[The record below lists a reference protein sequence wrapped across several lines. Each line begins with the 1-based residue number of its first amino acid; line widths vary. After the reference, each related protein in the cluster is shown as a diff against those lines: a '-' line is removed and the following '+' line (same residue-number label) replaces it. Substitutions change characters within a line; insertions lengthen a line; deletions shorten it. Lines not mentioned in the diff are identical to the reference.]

1 VRFVRLAG
9 IPCALLTLALFAPPA
24 RSQQPAPGGGIHYIY
39 LIRHGDY
46 TRDRSTDEVSGNG
59 LNALGHEQAKLL
71 GARLAA
77 LPVKPA
83 SLVTSNYKRA
93 RETADDIG
101 QALGMTPTVDSLLHE
116 CNFTSDRPDYMR
128 NDTRAEIAAC
138 DSNFAHAW
146 AKYMVPTPQR
156 DRHDVLVCHGNVIR
170 TFVSRLV
177 CGDSRHWPTM
187 EIGNGSLTVLAVRAD
202 GRMKLVCFSDVGH
215 LPVAQQTWTG
225 HGAGWGTPAPR

>member
-1 VRFVRLAG
+1 VA
-9 IPCALLTLALFAPPA
+9 
-24 RSQQPAPGGGIHYIY
+24 
-39 LIRHGDY
+39 
-46 TRDRSTDEVSGNG
+46 GNG

-101 QALGMTPTVDSLLHE
+101 QALGMTPVVDSLLHE

-128 NDTRAEIAAC
+128 NDTARRDRGVRFELRARVGEVHGADPAGRPPRR
-138 DSNFAHAW
+138 ARL
-146 AKYMVPTPQR
+146 PRQR
-156 DRHDVLVCHGNVIR
+156 DPHVRQPP
-170 TFVSRLV
+170 RLRRFAALADD
-177 CGDSRHWPTM
+177 GDRQRLAH
-187 EIGNGSLTVLAVRAD
+187 VLAVRAD

-215 LPVAQQTWTG
+215 LPVAQQSWTG
-225 HGAGWGTPAPR
+225 HGAGWGTLAPR